1 MAVTPL
7 SRVITESFVKTLT
20 RVGSSSAQSTTTASG
35 TSLGQ
40 QSEVSLSTGLRRG
53 ARDFSASVQLLNNG
67 ISVINVARAANESL
81 LELVGKLEDVVKD
94 AARGS
99 ISAGKARRL
108 RSQFGEVSREFE
120 QLLAKTAEEKLDV
133 LNPDDL
139 ASVLARAGLDV
150 DSVSEIAG
158 AFRRLTSLADASVD
172 SAGNVISSANMIPE
186 DDFNRTVKQSI
197 VDLDD
202 PMAEETGAGFNGV
215 RSKVGKLRSLLEE
228 NIKGLDETAEVVG
241 KNLELVRVVGLAM
254 LDLSGSLPNDATA
267 ATVAEELQTR
277 IRRGAPLLLGQAHNL
292 QPIVVAGLAAISASS
307 SQQNE

>member
-20 RVGSSSAQSTTTASG
+20 KVGSSSAQSTSTASG
-35 TSLGQ
+35 TSFGQ
-40 QSEVSLSTGLRRG
+40 KSEVSLSAGLRSG

-67 ISVINVARAANESL
+67 ISVII
-81 LELVGKLEDVVKD
+81 VKD

-108 RSQFGEVSREFE
+108 RTSFGDIARDFE
-120 QLLAKTAEEKLDV
+120 KLLAKTAEEKLDV

-139 ASVLARAGLDV
+139 AGVLSRAGLDV
-150 DSVSEIAG
+150 DTVGEISG
-158 AFRRLTSLADASVD
+158 AFRKLTSLSDASVD
-172 SAGNVISSANMIPE
+172 SAGNVISSANMIPA
-186 DDFNRTVKQSI
+186 DDFYRALKQSI

-202 PMAEETGAGFNGV
+202 PMAEEAGGGFTGV
-215 RSKVGKLRSLLEE
+215 RSKVAKLRSLLEG

-254 LDLSGSLPNDATA
+254 LDLSASLPGSATA
-267 ATVAEELQTR
+267 ATVAEDLQTR
-277 IRRGAPLLLGQAHNL
+277 IRQGAPLLLGQAHNL
-292 QPIVVAGLAAISASS
+292 QSIVVAGLSEINASS
-307 SQQNE
+307 GKQND

>member
-20 RVGSSSAQSTTTASG
+20 KVGSSSAQSTSTASG
-35 TSLGQ
+35 TSFGQ
-40 QSEVSLSTGLRRG
+40 KSEVSLSAGLRSG

-81 LELVGKLEDVVKD
+81 LELVGKLDDVVKD

-108 RSQFGEVSREFE
+108 RISFGDIARDFE
-120 QLLAKTAEEKLDV
+120 KLLAKTAEEKLDV

-139 ASVLARAGLDV
+139 AGVLSRAGLDV
-150 DSVSEIAG
+150 DTVGEISG
-158 AFRRLTSLADASVD
+158 AFRKLTSLSDASVD

-186 DDFNRTVKQSI
+186 DDFYRALKQSI
-197 VDLDD
+197 VDVDD
-202 PMAEETGAGFNGV
+202 PMAEEAGGGFNGV
-215 RSKVGKLRSLLEE
+215 RSKVAKLRSLLEG

-254 LDLSGSLPNDATA
+254 LDLSASLPGSATA
-267 ATVAEELQTR
+267 ATVAEDLQTR
-277 IRRGAPLLLGQAHNL
+277 IRQGAPLVLGQAHNL
-292 QPIVVAGLAAISASS
+292 QSIVVAGLSAINGSS
-307 SQQNE
+307 GKQDD